1 MEIRISA
8 TAKEM
13 ADFLREM
20 ENLPD
25 VSKFADPIVNAI
37 RDAAS
42 NIRMEHPTAR
52 YSHYSVTDGN
62 GRKIW

>member
-1 MEIRISA
+1 MEIRITA

-42 NIRMEHPTAR
+42 NMRIEHPATN
-52 YSHYSVTDGN
+52 YSHYYVTDGN